1 MLGHGHFQ
9 NAFDNSLPSMIRP
22 SDEYKKLQ
30 SGRDF
35 SQDFE
40 DISAHGYVEQKSINM
55 NQQPI
60 QILDQK
66 SIGSKTHSVAIGGDD
81 EPNQV
86 FTEVSTDV
94 HNLVNLQNFGCN
106 TFQI

>member
-1 MLGHGHFQ
+1 M
-9 NAFDNSLPSMIRP
+9 P
-22 SDEYKKLQ
+22 

-40 DISAHGYVEQKSINM
+40 DISGHTEQKSINL
-55 NQQPI
+55 NQI

-66 SIGSKTHSVAIGGDD
+66 SLGSKTHSIAIGGD
-81 EPNQV
+81 EAHNQE

-94 HNLVNLQNFGCN
+94 
-106 TFQI
+106 